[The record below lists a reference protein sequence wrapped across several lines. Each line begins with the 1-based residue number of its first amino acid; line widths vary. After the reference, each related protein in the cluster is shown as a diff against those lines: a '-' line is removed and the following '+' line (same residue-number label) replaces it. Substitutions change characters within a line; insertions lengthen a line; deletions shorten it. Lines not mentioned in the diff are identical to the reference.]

1 MQVSDFLKLYLLDP
15 TVLTVGARL
24 NPATRRSLDKAADT
38 EAPARLHLRGLV
50 GSQDA
55 VLAAALHQAYPQQP
69 QLFILHDRDEA
80 AYFLADL
87 QHLLPD
93 EEPLMFPSSYKRPYA
108 FDETENAN
116 VLMRAEVLNR
126 LNSRTPPPDPLP
138 SGRGGASPDKKPKS
152 DVNISEDN
160 RQAPPLPEDVAH
172 QARAGSGGGVGALIV
187 TYPEALFEKVIN
199 KKSLVANTFIV
210 KVGDKLD
217 VNFISEMLAEY
228 DFERSDFV
236 YEAGQ
241 FAVRGGIVDIFSY
254 ANELPYRIELF
265 GDEVETI
272 RTFDPESQ
280 LSVDK
285 KSQVSIIPNV
295 QTKLLQETREA
306 FLDFIPADT
315 AIWAKDL
322 RQTLDVVT
330 ESFERAEA
338 NFQELLAGAAGMQ
351 IVSKPADLF
360 ESGKSFKKLLEGF
373 AVAEFGKRFYFKSG
387 EEFQFAARPQPSFN
401 KDFQRLL
408 KNLNEYQAQ
417 GYTNIIAAE
426 SVRQADR
433 LRTIFDELDNNVQFQ
448 HLLLGLREGYI
459 DETLKL
465 LVYTDHQLFE
475 RFYRAQEGRKFSK
488 KKALTLKELR
498 TLVPG
503 DYVTHQDYGIA
514 RFAGLTQ
521 VEINDRMQE
530 AIRLIYRDDDV
541 LTVSI
546 HALHKIA
553 KYSGAEGTPPTM
565 SKLGSPEWENKKK
578 AVKKKVKDI
587 AAELIRLY
595 AKRKTAPGH
604 AFARDSFMQ
613 AELESSFIYED
624 TPDQGKA
631 TEDVKH
637 DMEQPHPMDRLV
649 CGDVGFGKTEIAI
662 RAAFKSVADGK
673 QVAVLVPTT
682 ILAMQHYKTF
692 RERLSALPV
701 TVEYVNRF
709 KSTKQIK
716 ETLGRV
722 AEGKTDILIGTHRL
736 TNKDIKFKDLGL
748 LIIDEEQKFGVK
760 TKDKLKELKVNVDTL
775 TLSATPIPRTLH
787 FSLMGARD
795 LSVIATPPPNRQ
807 PVQTELHVFDELLIR
822 DAVAREIKRGGQVFF
837 VHNRVKDIEELAG
850 MIVRLVPDARVT
862 YIHGQMEGD
871 KLEKRMMKFVDG
883 EYDVLVSTNLI
894 ESGLD
899 IPNANTIIINRAHLF
914 GLSDLHQMRGRVGRS
929 NKKAYCYLLTPP
941 VAGLPS
947 DARKRLST
955 LEEFSDLGDGFKVA
969 MRDLDIRGAGNLLGG
984 EQSGFINDLGFE
996 TYHQILDEAVTELKE
1011 TEFRDLFLGDPTQRL
1026 QEAAKPAGV
1035 QECNIETDL
1044 QVLIPDTYVSN
1055 VSERL
1060 QLYSKL
1066 DRAKGPEQLQKLLS
1080 GMTDRFGPLPP
1091 EVEQLADIVRL
1102 RWQGRHAGFERL
1114 SYKKNVLKGYIPAEN
1129 NEAYFQGDTFG
1140 NILSYVQTHPNSASM
1155 KERKQQLVFS
1165 ISHVPS
1171 VAAAKRLLSEL
1182 GSEEPVGV

>member
-1 MQVSDFLKLYLLDP
+1 MKVSDFLRLYRLD
-15 TVLTVGARL
+15 TDVQIL
-24 NPATRRSLDKAADT
+24 S
-38 EAPARLHLRGLV
+38 ARLHGAAKPAATPDQSRSADLRLQLRGLV

-55 VLAAALHQAYPQQP
+55 VVAAAVTHGPLSH
-69 QLFILHDRDEA
+69 LFILHDKEEA

-87 QHLLPD
+87 QSLLPD
-93 EEPLMFPSSYKRPYA
+93 GPEVLLFPSSYKHPYR

-126 LNSRTPPPDPLP
+126 LNTARREAAAAAGTTPVSPLA
-138 SGRGGASPDKKPKS
+138 G
-152 DVNISEDN
+152 
-160 RQAPPLPEDVAH
+160 L
-172 QARAGSGGGVGALIV
+172 GSGDSGEAEDAAPRPVPGTGGALIV

-199 KKSLVANTFIV
+199 KKSLVANTFVV

-217 VNFISEMLAEY
+217 VNFISDMLAEY
-228 DFERSDFV
+228 DFDRTDFV

-280 LSVDK
+280 LSVEK
-285 KSQVSIIPNV
+285 RQQVSIIPNV

-306 FLDFIPADT
+306 FLDFIPKNT
-315 AIWAKDL
+315 CIWAKDV
-322 RQTLDVVT
+322 RQTLDVVD
-330 ESFERAEA
+330 ESFDKAEA
-338 NFQELLAGAAGMQ
+338 GFKELLEVAGGTQ
-351 IVSKPADLF
+351 VVSKPADLF
-360 ESGKSFKKLLEGF
+360 ESGKTFKKLLEGF
-373 AVAEFGKRFYFKSG
+373 PVVEFGKRFYFKG
-387 EEFQFAARPQPSFN
+387 AEEFQFTTKPQPSFN
-401 KDFQRLL
+401 KDFNRIV
-408 KNLNEYQAQ
+408 KNLHDNQAK

-426 SVRQADR
+426 QVRQADR

-448 HLLLGLREGYI
+448 HMLLGLREGFI
-459 DETLKL
+459 DENLKL
-465 LVYTDHQLFE
+465 VVYTDHQLFE

-503 DYVTHQDYGIA
+503 DYVVHQDYGIA

-521 VEINDRMQE
+521 VEINDRVQE
-530 AIRLIYRDDDV
+530 AIRLVYRDDDV

-578 AVKKKVKDI
+578 SVKKKVKDI

-604 AFARDSFMQ
+604 AFAHDSFMQ

-624 TPDQGKA
+624 TPDQAKA
-631 TEDVKH
+631 TEDVKR
-637 DMEQPHPMDRLV
+637 DMEVPHPMDRLV
-649 CGDVGFGKTEIAI
+649 CGDVGFGKTEVAI
-662 RAAFKSVADGK
+662 RAAFKAVADGK

-692 RERLSALPV
+692 RERLSNLPV

-709 KSTKQIK
+709 KTTKQIK

-736 TNKDIKFKDLGL
+736 TNKDVKFKDLGL

-807 PVQTELHVFDELLIR
+807 PVQTELHVFDEALVR
-822 DAVAREIKRGGQVFF
+822 DAIARELKRGGQVFY
-837 VHNRVKDIEELAG
+837 VHNRVKDIEEQANL
-850 MIVRLVPDARVT
+850 ILRLVPDARVT
-862 YIHGQMEGD
+862 YVHGQMDGD
-871 KLEKRMMKFVDG
+871 LLEKRMMKFVDG
-883 EYDVLVSTNLI
+883 DYDVLVSTTLI

-899 IPNANTIIINRAHLF
+899 IPNANTIIINRAHMH

-955 LEEFSDLGDGFKVA
+955 LEEFSDLGAGFNVA

-996 TYHQILDEAVTELKE
+996 TYHQILDEAVQELKE

-1026 QEAAKPAGV
+1026 QEAAGTSGPK
-1035 QECNIETDL
+1035 ECNIETDL
-1044 QVLIPDTYVSN
+1044 QILIPDSYVSS

-1066 DRAKGPEQLQKLLS
+1066 DRAKSPEDLRKILT
-1080 GMTDRFGPLPP
+1080 GMTDRFGPLPQ

-1102 RWQGRHAGFERL
+1102 RWQACQVGFEKL
-1114 SYKKNVLKGYIPAEN
+1114 TLKKGLLKGFIPANN
-1129 NEAYFQGDTFG
+1129 NERYFQSDTFG
-1140 NILSYVQTHPNSASM
+1140 NILSYVQTHPRSASM
-1155 KERKQQLVFS
+1155 KERKEQL
-1165 ISHVPS
+1165 ILS
-1171 VAAAKRLLSEL
+1171 VEEVKNVQAAKRILSEL
-1182 GSEEPVGV
+1182 GSEEKVGV